1 MKTISEI
8 AEEYAKGNVQFHK
21 REEAESFGDA
31 VSAYENRKYVT
42 SANICAVLYEK
53 IFTTRLARET
63 ANPDGF
69 IPSQHNLE
77 EQLTNLLNREVQII
91 EVDKLSFRKITE
103 QLVHEGVLTQDEK
116 NECDEFY
123 TEIRNPVAHGLT
135 LRLYEPMLRHSPKDT
150 FEIDAKY
157 EEVYKHVAQMLIE
170 KIYYLMT
177 VKVLRKQ

>member
-1 MKTISEI
+1 VKTISEI
-8 AEEYAKGNVQFHK
+8 SKEHALGNVLFHK
-21 REEAESFGDA
+21 REESESFGDA
-31 VSAYENRKYVT
+31 VDAYINNKYVT

-63 ANPDGF
+63 ANPAGF

-91 EVDKLSFRKITE
+91 EVEKLSFRKITK
-103 QLVHEGVLTQDEK
+103 QLVDEDVLTQDEK
-116 NECDEFY
+116 NEYDQFY
-123 TEIRNPVAHGLT
+123 TNIRNPVAHGLT
-135 LRLYEPMLRHSPKDT
+135 LRLYEPMLGHPPKDT
-150 FEIDAKY
+150 FEIDAKH
-157 EEVYKHVAQMLIE
+157 EEVYKHAAKELIE